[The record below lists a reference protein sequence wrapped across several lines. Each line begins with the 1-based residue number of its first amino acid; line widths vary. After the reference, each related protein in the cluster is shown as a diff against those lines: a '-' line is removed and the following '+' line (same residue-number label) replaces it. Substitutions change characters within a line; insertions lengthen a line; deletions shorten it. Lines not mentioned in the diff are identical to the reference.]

1 MKVPR
6 DLVGSIRHY
15 SRPPAVAARSRENW
29 QRHSPPHRCPKEG
42 NRSPI
47 GQAIR
52 ARLADAS
59 WPVNNQ
65 VRRPAHLKGVIQTSL
80 PKLVDADAAT
90 GRQRVFLR
98 RAEDAC
104 KLLKWLV
111 GEEGLEPSK
120 S

>member
-1 MKVPR
+1 M
-6 DLVGSIRHY
+6 GSIRHY

-29 QRHSPPHRCPKEG
+29 QRDPPPHRCPKDG

-47 GQAIR
+47 GQAIGT
-52 ARLADAS
+52 RLADTS

-65 VRRPAHLKGVIQTSL
+65 VRRPAYLKGVIQTSL
-80 PKLVDADAAT
+80 PKLVDATAAT
-90 GRQRVFLR
+90 GRQRVFPR
-98 RAEDAC
+98 CAEDAR